1 LSNHN
6 SGIKVK
12 SALISFP
19 MLKLSHYVD
28 RKPGKAGKIPREKL
42 GSDYELNID
51 ESVKNLFLPL
61 RAQSA
66 QRKYFKL
73 QYVTSACSVVSVVDF
88 QFLRNHQHSK
98 AEDSS

>member
-1 LSNHN
+1 MSNHN

-42 GSDYELNID
+42 GSDYELNIQKLKIHHN
-51 ESVKNLFLPL
+51 ELKKKIKKLTSLILP
-61 RAQSA
+61 
-66 QRKYFKL
+66 
-73 QYVTSACSVVSVVDF
+73 
-88 QFLRNHQHSK
+88 
-98 AEDSS
+98 